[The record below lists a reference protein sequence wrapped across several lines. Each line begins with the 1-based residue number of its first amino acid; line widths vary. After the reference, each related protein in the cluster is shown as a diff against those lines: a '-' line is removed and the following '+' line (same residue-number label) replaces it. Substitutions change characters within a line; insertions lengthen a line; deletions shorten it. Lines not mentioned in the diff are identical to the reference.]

1 MLFNVSGSH
10 LVHFFGPIGRR
21 KRFAD
26 LKPMLTKDLYRY
38 ASLLLLIVLLL
49 VSCSPF
55 KPAVIPD
62 AAGEI
67 PETYALYTGVG
78 DTSTPWWN
86 ELDAPE
92 LNRLIQEAISDNFTL
107 KVAWARLRQAGA
119 IAVQVGADRFPDLSA
134 RGTAD
139 LNRRRSEFT
148 PEGSA
153 GDDRY
158 TVGLFSS
165 YEVDL
170 WGRVASQ
177 REAALL
183 EVEASQADLQ
193 TAMVT
198 VTAEVADRWVRIIAQ
213 RLQRQLLEKQL
224 ASNQTFL
231 ELIELRF
238 RKAMVSALDVYQQ
251 RQTVE
256 GVRARIPLVEAEL
269 QLLIHELA
277 VLLGRLPRSDLG
289 LARVEIPQI
298 GQLPPVGLPIDL
310 LAKRPDVQAA
320 GMRLTAAQWQVA
332 AARANRLPALRL
344 TAGAQ
349 YGSSELDL
357 LFDTWLLSL
366 AANLTAPIFDGG
378 RRAAEVDRTRAKVD
392 ENLWIYRQAVVSA
405 IKEVEDAMVSE
416 TRQREHI
423 QGLEAVKAASSRGL
437 DEAIGRYRRGLSD
450 YLPVLTQLLV
460 VQDLERDLINQRT
473 LLIRYRVALYRSL
486 GGGWT
491 TDAIP
496 LAQNTTTGA
505 LARAGAAHRK

>member
-1 MLFNVSGSH
+1 V
-10 LVHFFGPIGRR
+10 
-21 KRFAD
+21 
-26 LKPMLTKDLYRY
+26 
-38 ASLLLLIVLLL
+38 
-49 VSCSPF
+49 
-55 KPAVIPD
+55 
-62 AAGEI
+62 
-67 PETYALYTGVG
+67 
-78 DTSTPWWN
+78 
-86 ELDAPE
+86 
-92 LNRLIQEAISDNFTL
+92 
-107 KVAWARLRQAGA
+107 KVAWARLRQVGA
-119 IAVQVGADRFPDLSA
+119 TAVQVGANRFPDLEASGA
-134 RGTAD
+134 AEV
-139 LNRRRSEFT
+139 NRRRSASTF
-148 PEGSA
+148 EGSGGNDLYSA
-153 GDDRY
+153 GL
-158 TVGLFSS
+158 VSS

-177 REAALL
+177 RQAALL
-183 EVEASQADLQ
+183 DVGASQADLY

-198 VTAEVADRWVRIIAQ
+198 VAAEVADRWVRIIAQ

-224 ASNQTFL
+224 ANNQTFL

-269 QLLIHELA
+269 QLLTHELA
-277 VLLGRLPRSDLG
+277 VLVGRLPRSDLG
-289 LARVEIPQI
+289 LSQMDIPQI
-298 GQLPPVGLPIDL
+298 GQLPPVGLPADL
-310 LAKRPDVQAA
+310 LAARPDVQAA

-349 YGSSELDL
+349 YGRSELDL

-392 ENLWIYRQAVVSA
+392 ENLWFYRQAVVFA

-423 QGLEAVKAASSRGL
+423 RGLEAVQAASSQGL
-437 DEAIGRYRRGLSD
+437 EEAIGRYRSGLSD

-473 LLIRYRVALYRSL
+473 LLIRYRVGLYRAL
-486 GGGWT
+486 GGDWT
-491 TDAIP
+491 TEAIP
-496 LAQNTTTGA
+496 LAHNPTTGA
-505 LARAGAAHRK
+505 LGRAGETWYK